1 MKAMLIAAAALVA
14 ISVGAWLALGE
25 LDFTIEDRTTTEA
38 VRL

>member
-1 MKAMLIAAAALVA
+1 MRAMLSAAAALAA
-14 ISVGAWLALGE
+14 IAVGAWFALGE